1 MADQAREALE
11 GVTSRAS
18 DAWDEVSSRGAAY
31 YRQGSRAMGE
41 VDNATMTGW
50 LVAGAV
56 GFGLA
61 WLIFGQRSYSGD
73 YIPRRM
79 SASSDRYY

>member
-1 MADQAREALE
+1 
-11 GVTSRAS
+11 
-18 DAWDEVSSRGAAY
+18 
-31 YRQGSRAMGE
+31 MGE